1 MNGIDISAYQGNVN
15 GRKIR
20 EAGIE
25 FAIIRVTDKNNKE
38 DTAFK
43 ENYRQCSNAGISIGV
58 YKFSY
63 ALSKSAAA
71 AEAEKTLE
79 LIRDKKISCGVWLDL
94 EWEKQR
100 QLGSKKLEEIAM
112 TFLDT
117 VQAAGYPCGIYC
129 NTDWYKNV
137 LPKSLKAYPLW
148 LARYPAAD
156 NGTPNYS
163 LKPGAGIIWQYTSKG
178 KVPGISGHVD
188 RDISWVDLNSYFKGE
203 NQESEAVYMFGVGTL
218 QYGSGGN
225 DVLLFQEIMKARG
238 YYQGDLDRS
247 YGSGCQ
253 EACRRYQ
260 KEREGA
266 AGPVDG
272 ICGEKTWADL
282 IAL

>member
-100 QLGSKKLEEIAM
+100 QLGSK
-112 TFLDT
+112 
-117 VQAAGYPCGIYC
+117 
-129 NTDWYKNV
+129 NW
-137 LPKSLKAYPLW
+137 
-148 LARYPAAD
+148 R
-156 NGTPNYS
+156 
-163 LKPGAGIIWQYTSKG
+163 
-178 KVPGISGHVD
+178 
-188 RDISWVDLNSYFKGE
+188 
-203 NQESEAVYMFGVGTL
+203 
-218 QYGSGGN
+218 
-225 DVLLFQEIMKARG
+225 
-238 YYQGDLDRS
+238 RS
-247 YGSGCQ
+247 Q
-253 EACRRYQ
+253 
-260 KEREGA
+260 
-266 AGPVDG
+266 
-272 ICGEKTWADL
+272 
-282 IAL
+282 